1 MNGTALFS
9 RRLLIAWIGAALL
22 IFATALYFM
31 GGGGGQKAGSDAVG
45 PSTFSR
51 SAIGYAGFAEI
62 LSRLGI
68 PVVKSQ
74 YDALAKL
81 TPGGVLVIAEPPPR
95 ILFSTETKDM
105 LAKARAALL
114 ILPKWQ
120 GQESTTHAGWVTDA
134 SLVPEAAAASV
145 LGLVASDAE
154 VFRADAVGD
163 WSVDGLGATPA
174 IDGPVQL
181 IRSKRLRPVVGTGD
195 GMLVGEISEKGRRLF
210 VLADPDALAN
220 HGISR
225 GGNAVFAVTVIEAL
239 RAGRN
244 AAGNVVFD
252 ETVHGYVARPASPAK
267 LLFQFPF
274 VIATAQMG
282 LTILLL
288 LWATLGRFGAP
299 EPAPP
304 PLDPGKAGLIH
315 NAAALIDYAG
325 HRVVM
330 VRRYVQAALR
340 EAALQLHAPRGL
352 ENAALIDWLR
362 QVGQA
367 RGVSIDCGEIAAESE
382 RHTDEAGLAACARA
396 IHQWK
401 GEIIDGASGDSHARR
416 GAAPRGEEGRRR
428 AG

>member
-1 MNGTALFS
+1 MSGTALFS

-22 IFATALYFM
+22 IFATALYFI
-31 GGGGGQKAGSDAVG
+31 GGGGQKAGGDAVG

-81 TPGGVLVIAEPPPR
+81 TPGGILVIAEPPPP
-95 ILFSTETKDM
+95 ILFSTEAKDM
-105 LAKARAALL
+105 LAKARTALL

-120 GQESTTHAGWVTDA
+120 GEESKTHTGWLADA
-134 SLVPEAAAASV
+134 SLVPEAVAASV
-145 LGLVASDAE
+145 LGLITSDAK
-154 VFRADAVGD
+154 VFRTDAIEA
-163 WSVDGLGATPA
+163 WSIDALGATPT

-220 HGISR
+220 HGIARS
-225 GGNAVFAVTVIEAL
+225 GNAVFAVTVIEAL

-244 AAGNVVFD
+244 ASGNVVFD

-274 VIATAQMG
+274 VIATAQAA

-299 EPAPP
+299 EPAPS

-367 RGVSIDCGEIAAESE
+367 RGVSVDCGEIAAESE
-382 RHTDEAGLAACARA
+382 RHTDDAGLAACARA

-416 GAAPRGEEGRRR
+416 GSARRGEEGRRR